1 MIKKLIF
8 AALAIAVM
16 AAVAYA
22 GLFLNKSGVAGP
34 VKEEAKSELK
44 ISIHSIKELIESDSP
59 LKCEYLR
66 GSGPRGMLDN
76 SDAIFYAAGGRV
88 RLDADLNEDSGAAAS
103 GPSVHVII
111 ENGIEYVWPL
121 TDEKKESGMMY
132 DLVRIGNGEL
142 AVPEPGK
149 IVIVEQERELECV
162 AWTADESV
170 LTVPSEV
177 LFIEYPAT
185 GETEL

>member
-1 MIKKLIF
+1 MNKKLIF

-34 VKEEAKSELK
+34 VKEETKSELK

-76 SDAIFYAAGGRV
+76 GDVSFYAAGGKV
-88 RLDADLNEDSGAAAS
+88 RLDMDLNEASGAAAS
-103 GPSVHVII
+103 GSSVHVII
-111 ENGIEYVWPL
+111 DNGIEYVWPE
-121 TDEKKESGMMY
+121 TDGNKESGMMY
-132 DLVRIGNGEL
+132 DLVRISNGDL
-142 AVPEPGK
+142 AAPEPGK
-149 IVIVEQERELECV
+149 IVIVEQERDLECV
-162 AWTADESV
+162 FWTADESV

-177 LFIEYPAT
+177 LFIEYPAI
-185 GETEL
+185 GEAEL